1 MTRKPK
7 PAAASGGNEGLTN
20 STLVRAFSLLD
31 QVVEAERPLSGADL
45 VERLR
50 LPKPTVH
57 RLARQ
62 LEQQGL
68 LQRELDGRRYAPG
81 HRLRKLAL
89 RVLAHSS
96 IGAPRHAILQSL
108 SEQLGETC
116 NITVLD
122 GNQTVYFDR
131 VEANWPVRIQ
141 LPPGSRL
148 PLHCTASGKLFLAH
162 MSQRDRGRLLA
173 AAPLKAHTDRTITD
187 AGQLEHELQRIAAEG
202 LSTDNEEF
210 ITGMVAVAV
219 PVHDASGHICATVAV
234 HAPTVRKP
242 LQELRQHVPALRR
255 AAASLAA
262 LCDGDA
268 VVEQGPS
275 GRRRTATPA
284 PG

>member
-1 MTRKPK
+1 MKRKPDTVPPK
-7 PAAASGGNEGLTN
+7 GANRGHTG
-20 STLVRAFSLLD
+20 STLTRAFSLLE
-31 QVVEAERPLSGADL
+31 QVVEAERPLTGADL
-45 VERLR
+45 VDLLR

-57 RLARQ
+57 RLAQQ

-68 LQRELDGRRYAPG
+68 LQREPDGRRYAPG

-96 IGAPRHAILQSL
+96 VAAPRHAILQSL
-108 SEQLGETC
+108 SDQLGETC

-131 VEANWPVRIQ
+131 VETNWPVRVQ

-162 MSQRDRGRLLA
+162 MSQRDRGRLIT
-173 AAPLKAHTDRTITD
+173 AAPLKAYTDHSLTD
-187 AGQLEHELQRIAAEG
+187 PGLLEDELQRIAAEG

-219 PVHDASGHICATVAV
+219 PVYDASGHICATVAA

-242 LQELRQHVPALRR
+242 LQELRRHVPALRL
-255 AAASLAA
+255 AAASLAS
-262 LCDGDA
+262 LFDGEA
-268 VVEQGPS
+268 AVEQGS
-275 GRRRTATPA
+275 ARRR
-284 PG
+284 